1 MSEDMSQMAKSRQAQ
16 LDKIRKLEQ
25 ELRSATPDRC
35 REIEAEIAVR
45 TEDVRRL
52 EALMR

>member
-1 MSEDMSQMAKSRQAQ
+1 MSEDMSQMAQSLQSQ
-16 LDKIRKLEQ
+16 LDKIRELEQ
-25 ELRSATPDRC
+25 ESRSAMPDRC